1 MKRHRHHVQPVHKGG
16 TDDPSNITFPDF
28 IEHAEIHA
36 NRFLEGLDDYFDF
49 RHEGWAFLSE
59 DLRYRVRSHWSKKFS
74 ENNPMKDPEVAE
86 KVASKRRGKPG
97 ANRGS
102 SWSEQSRER
111 ITGEGNPNYGGGYQL
126 ELTDEQRQAIS
137 DRMRDNNPMKRPEVA
152 EKVSKARKGRPSN
165 RRGAVLSEET
175 KEKLRQANLGKKRSE
190 ETKQKMSE
198 SRTGKKR
205 GPYKKWSEEDKAAH
219 RERMRKMWEERRKNG

>member
-1 MKRHRHHVQPVHKGG
+1 MKRHRHHIQPVHKGG
-16 TDDPSNITFPDF
+16 TDDPSNISFPDF

-59 DLRYRVRSHWSKKFS
+59 ELRYKVRSHWSKKFS
-74 ENNPMKDPEVAE
+74 ENNPMKNPEVAE
-86 KVASKRRGKPG
+86 KVASQKRGKPG
-97 ANRGS
+97 PKGWT
-102 SWSEQSRER
+102 WSEDSKDKIR
-111 ITGEGNPNYGGGYQL
+111 GDGNVNYGGGYEL
-126 ELTDEQRQAIS
+126 DLTDEQRQAIS
-137 DRMRDNNPMKRPEVA
+137 DRMRENNPMKRPEIA
-152 EKVSKARKGRPSN
+152 AKISAAHKGRVSP
-165 RRGAVLSEET
+165 RKGAVLSEGT
-175 KEKLRQANLGKKRSE
+175 KEKLRQANLGKTRSE
-190 ETKQKMSE
+190 ETKRKMSE